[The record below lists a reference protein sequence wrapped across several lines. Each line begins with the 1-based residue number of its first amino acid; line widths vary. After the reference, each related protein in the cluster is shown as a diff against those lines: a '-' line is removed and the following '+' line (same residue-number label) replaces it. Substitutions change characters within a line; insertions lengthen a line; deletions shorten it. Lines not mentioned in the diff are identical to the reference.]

1 MGRLDPFAVFH
12 FLIGRKRKHEARL
25 FKDAQQKD
33 VKNHTQAGTKQI
45 QTHYKN

>member
-12 FLIGRKRKHEARL
+12 LLTGRKREHETRL

-33 VKNHTQAGTKQI
+33 GKNQTQAGTKQI
-45 QTHYKN
+45 